1 MMLCVSYKNTR
12 GSNGE
17 INERMQANHIR
28 TLAEYIADRESRYR
42 DNYRAT
48 SGSSFDTTIENH
60 STGDQGD
67 RSGDERRDQDPSR

>member
-1 MMLCVSYKNTR
+1 
-12 GSNGE
+12 
-17 INERMQANHIR
+17 MQANHIR

-48 SGSSFDTTIENH
+48 SSSSFDTTIEDY

-67 RSGDERRDQDPSR
+67 RSRDAGRDQDSGGQSRD